1 MRSILLLSL
10 LVAAAPSAF
19 AQTEEQ
25 RLEHCIDQ
33 IDKDAE
39 VAYQDGLSWLAK
51 GNRPAARHCTALAL
65 IALGQEAEGAAR
77 LEELANAPDAG
88 GLEERGVY
96 LAQSGNAWLMAG
108 LPDQAIVT
116 LTNAMKLRPDD
127 GELYKDRARAYV
139 LQKKWDEAGKDL
151 DSAIQLSAGNAE
163 AFRLRGHVLLKLN
176 RLDDAWKDV
185 ETAMRLAPKDIDVI
199 VLRGDVREAMRLAG
213 KDDTSGLDTVEAPR
227 TRIVGN

>member
-25 RLEHCIDQ
+25 RLEQCIAQ

-96 LAQSGNAWLMAG
+96 LTQSGNAWLMAG

-199 VLRGDVREAMRLAG
+199 VLRGDVREAMRVAG
-213 KDDTSGLDTVEAPR
+213 KDDPSGLDAVDAPR